1 MKTFIL
7 IIVVFMDCA
16 DSQYPD
22 CVNCPNGEWPRCEV
36 QYSTC
41 FIILHVAY
49 LMYRYISTLTII
61 I

>member
-22 CVNCPNGEWPRCEV
+22 CVNCPNGE
-36 QYSTC
+36 
-41 FIILHVAY
+41 
-49 LMYRYISTLTII
+49 
-61 I
+61 